1 MALLETALA
10 YNRAGYNVIPL
21 IPNDK
26 TPPGGFGF
34 KWWYTRPQSAAWV
47 EKTFT
52 KYDGGNIGVLGGVTS
67 TPGGRL
73 YPYYLDFDDKGAY
86 GELAPECPATRR
98 YETFRGGHV
107 WLFAHAPVR
116 THAYK
121 RHGFEVRGVG
131 AYVMGPPSVHP
142 SGLRYEFTDELVPV
156 AVADELDFVTLEFDS
171 IPEIFAPN
179 LPRLAQ
185 RILRSDEK
193 TLAQY
198 PTRSE
203 IDGALVMALV
213 NSGRDLAAIK
223 ALMDVATYP
232 SHYRSLPETRR
243 FGWLFGVVERCKAAG
258 DSPEWAATQQELA
271 KLRAYVVALPAK
283 MVTGVRTAVTDKK
296 TLLAHIT
303 TAQAAGRLDYQ
314 LSARDGSEL
323 AEVTPKTWAIATN
336 RLTFHGWIAKR
347 ESAVATCAQ
356 RFELARDKITTL
368 PYSADSVWECSKSV
382 PSPRSHDDAAGV
394 FEFGRRDKSS
404 GLRRGGLGRGP
415 GETWVTLERLGPC
428 ALDELQEATGF
439 CRKTVRRHVM
449 KLESLGLVDFDGE
462 TVNRTALDVQDAGTI
477 LGTLGIA
484 DKRRSRHEAQ
494 RAAYRARFD
503 SGARVYKRKVAS
515 NGK

>member
-1 MALLETALA
+1 MALLAQAMA
-10 YNRAGYNVIPL
+10 YHDLGYNLIPL
-21 IPNDK
+21 AAGGK
-26 TPPGGFGF
+26 TPVGGWRFWQ
-34 KWWYTRPQSAAWV
+34 KRPQSAAWV
-47 EKTFT
+47 ERAFT
-52 KYDGGNIGVLGGVTS
+52 AHSGNVGALGGVTC

-73 YPYYLDFDDKGAY
+73 FPYFLDFDDMGAY
-86 GELAPECPATRR
+86 RELWPECPPTRR
-98 YETFRGGHV
+98 VDTFRGGHV

-121 RHGFEVRGVG
+121 LHGFEIRATG
-131 AYVMGPPSVHP
+131 AYVAAPPSIHP
-142 SGLRYEFTDELVPV
+142 SGLIYEFVDELVPV
-156 AVADELDFVTLEFDS
+156 AVADVLSFVDLEFDS
-171 IPEIFAPN
+171 VPETFAPN

-193 TLAQY
+193 TLAAY
-198 PTRSE
+198 ATRSE
-203 IDGALVMALV
+203 IDAALVMALL

-258 DSPEWAATQQELA
+258 NRPEWEQTQLELA
-271 KLRAYVVALPAK
+271 AIRGYVVALPAK
-283 MVTGVRTAVTDKK
+283 MVSTVRTGVTDKK

-303 TAQAAGRLDYQ
+303 TAQRAGKLDYQ
-314 LSARDGSEL
+314 LSARDGAEL
-323 AEVTPKTWAIATN
+323 AQVTPKTWAIATN

-368 PYSADSVWECSKSV
+368 PYSASSVWECSKSV

-394 FEFGRRDKSS
+394 FEFGRRDKQT

-415 GETWVTLERLGPC
+415 GETWAALERLGPC

-439 CRKTVRRHVM
+439 TRRTIRRHVM

-462 TVNRTALDVQDAGTI
+462 TVSRTALDVQDAGTI

-494 RAAYRARFD
+494 RAAYRARFGT
-503 SGARVYKRKVAS
+503 GARVYRRKDS
-515 NGK
+515 R